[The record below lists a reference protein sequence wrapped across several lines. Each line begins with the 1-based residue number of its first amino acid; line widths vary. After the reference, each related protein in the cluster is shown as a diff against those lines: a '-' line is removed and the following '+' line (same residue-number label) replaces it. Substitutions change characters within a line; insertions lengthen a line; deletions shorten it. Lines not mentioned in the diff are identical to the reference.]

1 MSRKFLLTAS
11 IVLVAINVAGGI
23 YAYMT
28 NEVMHGLAHG
38 AFAVGFG
45 LWARYLKSTDRGA
58 ERRVEQPDRVE
69 LLQNDLSDLERE
81 LQETRARLDFAD
93 QLLKKKPPSN

>member
-1 MSRKFLLTAS
+1 MSRKFLFRAAV
-11 IVLVAINVAGGI
+11 VLVGINVAGGI

-28 NEVMHGLAHG
+28 NEVMHGLVHG
-38 AFAVGFG
+38 AFAVGFA
-45 LWARYLKSTDRGA
+45 LWARYLKSTA
-58 ERRVEQPDRVE
+58 VQSERRVEQPDRVE

-93 QLLKKKPPSN
+93 QLLKKKPPTN